1 MTVRAT
7 LTYFIFDRGRTIIV
21 AQSTERL
28 TEEEREVVGSIAGTR
43 PILRVLK

>member
-1 MTVRAT
+1 MTVRGT
-7 LTYFIFDRGRTIIV
+7 LTYFIFDRGRIIV

-28 TEEEREVVGSIAGTR
+28 TEEREVVGSITGTR